1 MKIAIA
7 GCAGRLLAVALAVI
21 PLANVHA
28 QNYPVRPV
36 RLIIPLPPGGGA
48 DFLGRLLAQKLTDNM
63 GKQFVVDNRGGAGG
77 SVGSQAAARSA
88 SDGYTLLLGYIA
100 SHGMNPA
107 LSKLPYDPVTDF
119 APISLIASA
128 PNMLVVHPSVQAKSV
143 QALIAYAKGNPGKLR
158 YASAGNGSA
167 PHLSGELFNHLAGTS
182 MIHVPYK
189 GAGPALIDVMAG
201 EVELTFTSLPAG
213 LPHGKAGKVRMLA
226 VTGLKRSSLLP
237 DLPTVAESGLPVY
250 STDQWYGVLAPARTP
265 AQLITLLHK
274 EISVAMSDPALADRA
289 RSQGFDVGA
298 STPAEFSKH
307 IQSEVAK
314 WTRLV
319 KAASIKAD

>member
-1 MKIAIA
+1 
-7 GCAGRLLAVALAVI
+7 
-21 PLANVHA
+21 
-28 QNYPVRPV
+28 V
-36 RLIIPLPPGGGA
+36 RLIVPLPPGGGA
-48 DFLGRLLAQKLTDNM
+48 DFLGRLLAQKLTENI

-77 SVGSQAAARSA
+77 SIGSQAVARSA
-88 SDGYTLLLGYIA
+88 PDGYTLLLGYIA

-107 LSKLPYDPVTDF
+107 LTKLPYDPVTDF
-119 APISLIASA
+119 TPISLIASA

-143 QALIAYAKGNPGKLR
+143 RDLIAYAKANPGKLR

-167 PHLSGELFNHLAGTS
+167 PHLSGALFDYLAGTS

-189 GAGPALIDVMAG
+189 GAGPALIDVMSG
-201 EVELTFTSLPAG
+201 QVELTFTSLPAG

-237 DLPTVAESGLPVY
+237 ELPTVAESGLSNY
-250 STDQWYGVLAPARTP
+250 STEQWYGVLAPAQTP
-265 AQLITLLHK
+265 SQLVTVLHK
-274 EISVAMSDPALADRA
+274 EIAIAMKDPALADRA

-298 STPAEFSKH
+298 STPAEFREH
-307 IQSEVAK
+307 IRAEVAK